1 MKKNALDSKQLK
13 ALFPETP
20 PAFTAFVENNLAH
33 LQAGKETPVMK
44 KKLSLGLVL
53 ALVMMVLA
61 AAVAVAAIMSP
72 TADVFGFLYGK
83 EKKEAL
89 LKGDIAAIGQT
100 HPSGELDVT
109 LEEVVYQTQGD
120 MPGLYG
126 TGLIAAREG
135 SKLVLVPEDFS
146 VADPAGFPVHYG
158 TTLEIPEDSPSYAE
172 LAQQQG
178 ARMLMVRV
186 LPRQITVEG
195 KELEADVGYSLIP
208 QPDGSVRFA
217 FEVMHGQLVRA
228 QQYDITLS
236 LSVRE
241 LDQEGNQGELIKD
254 SWKVQALPTLTETAK
269 AEIAAQTPVP
279 SPTEKPA
286 PAPGAIKMVGQHWSE
301 HEKYMAVYP
310 ERSAAN
316 IQLEYGE
323 WYNYIADPG
332 NDWDVGF
339 FFLSEDGSLQDLIKS
354 GRVLDLSGSPAIMDK
369 VKDLHPKI
377 QEALESGGKTFAVP
391 HAIFAGHNGLTAMRE
406 ETWKQ
411 LGWSFDKAPKTFA
424 ELTSLAEEYM
434 SLPLKTRKGTLFL
447 GDGNTAAAARRVL
460 LSELVNM
467 AYSEAMARGDASDI
481 DTPAF
486 REGLTQIQSAYKA
499 LSKKQAAK
507 DKNGHHYVLIADGGQ
522 SFLDSFGNQRLN
534 LRLGDAPAFTQRLG
548 VCVINA
554 DSKNK
559 EAALQYVEWLV
570 NHTYWMAMAEMNAV
584 LSARDL
590 ARMSVEQ
597 NLLTYSEQGYI
608 AAYGLSEEDKASM
621 AKLEGMLASGDY
633 GNHGPD
639 EAALAR
645 YREKVAPNLTIM
657 TQPMPVTYDI
667 QKNYLNGKLN
677 ADAFIKALQEAAK

>member
-1 MKKNALDSKQLK
+1 M
-13 ALFPETP
+13 
-20 PAFTAFVENNLAH
+20 
-33 LQAGKETPVMK
+33 
-44 KKLSLGLVL
+44 
-53 ALVMMVLA
+53 
-61 AAVAVAAIMSP
+61 
-72 TADVFGFLYGK
+72 
-83 EKKEAL
+83 
-89 LKGDIAAIGQT
+89 
-100 HPSGELDVT
+100 
-109 LEEVVYQTQGD
+109 
-120 MPGLYG
+120 
-126 TGLIAAREG
+126 
-135 SKLVLVPEDFS
+135 
-146 VADPAGFPVHYG
+146 
-158 TTLEIPEDSPSYAE
+158 
-172 LAQQQG
+172 
-178 ARMLMVRV
+178 
-186 LPRQITVEG
+186 
-195 KELEADVGYSLIP
+195 
-208 QPDGSVRFA
+208 
-217 FEVMHGQLVRA
+217 
-228 QQYDITLS
+228 
-236 LSVRE
+236 
-241 LDQEGNQGELIKD
+241 
-254 SWKVQALPTLTETAK
+254 
-269 AEIAAQTPVP
+269 
-279 SPTEKPA
+279 
-286 PAPGAIKMVGQHWSE
+286 
-301 HEKYMAVYP
+301 
-310 ERSAAN
+310 
-316 IQLEYGE
+316 
-323 WYNYIADPG
+323 
-332 NDWDVGF
+332 GF

-377 QEALESGGKTFAVP
+377 QEALEAAAKPLPCPRHIRRPQWPDGHAGGA
-391 HAIFAGHNGLTAMRE
+391 
-406 ETWKQ
+406 WQQ

-424 ELTSLAEEYM
+424 ELTALAEEYM
-434 SLPLKTRKGTLFL
+434 ALPLKTRKGTLFL

-570 NHTYWMAMAEMNAV
+570 NNTYWMAMAEMNAV
-584 LSARDL
+584 LPARDL

-633 GNHGPD
+633 GNHGPE